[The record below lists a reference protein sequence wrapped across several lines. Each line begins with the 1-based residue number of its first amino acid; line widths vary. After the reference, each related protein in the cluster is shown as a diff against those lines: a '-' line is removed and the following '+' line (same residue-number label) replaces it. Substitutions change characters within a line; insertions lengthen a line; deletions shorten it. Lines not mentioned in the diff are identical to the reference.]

1 MFCRRVLAFVTLR
14 ATVQVDLL
22 LKVKQTPVLKSIN
35 CNYYYPSSYILVES
49 YHTRCISLCISQAN
63 GQAQEITRGATSRAL
78 DLSQ

>member
-14 ATVQVDLL
+14 ATV
-22 LKVKQTPVLKSIN
+22 LKVKQTSVLKSIN